1 LKAVA
6 KQLHEDEAWTNAD
19 GTPTTQFAEAILEL
33 IRESD
38 EMSTNKQ
45 LALIR
50 PDGTS
55 ATAIYTSPT
64 SKQGGKGTVITQFS
78 AADPTN
84 TDTFDVHIGTSATAS
99 NKIVSAE
106 VALKE
111 GETPPAILNAMIN
124 PGESLY
130 VKVTTADRIVF
141 SVAGIEKR

>member
-1 LKAVA
+1 VS
-6 KQLHEDEAWTNAD
+6 KQLDELTAWIKQD
-19 GTPTTQFAEAILEL
+19 GTPTAEFSEVILEL

-55 ATAIYTSPT
+55 ATAIYSAPT
-64 SKQGGKGTVITQFS
+64 SKQGGKGTVITHFS
-78 AADPTN
+78 AADPSN

-130 VKVTTADRIVF
+130 VKATTADRIVF